1 MQLESITAWTFCGIC
16 SAGLAAMLGRTQTDV
31 NPTDIAKAMRNNIRN
46 SFPLKRWAEWQKI
59 LEGKGGFYSRRNDL
73 NSLHQVSFVAQS
85 LNGLQKL
92 RFLRLLCIRP
102 HGVSFA
108 VAFFWEL
115 RSWCRPDRANAA
127 IAGTSDASRNV
138 VDSVISATPWRRL
151 RCSGTNC
158 VLGPAY
164 NETRAHHTRTYPSR
178 RHHNTPPGHTA
189 ITGLTP
195 ANAHRSPLRC
205 RQLGDRANEPQ
216 GDSPGFERNQTV
228 NNRGYRPS
236 AQRFPTNKPP
246 ALACLA
252 GCLLIVLIWVDTDA

>member
-1 MQLESITAWTFCGIC
+1 MC
-16 SAGLAAMLGRTQTDV
+16 
-31 NPTDIAKAMRNNIRN
+31 IRD
-46 SFPLKRWAEWQKI
+46 R
-59 LEGKGGFYSRRNDL
+59 
-73 NSLHQVSFVAQS
+73 
-85 LNGLQKL
+85 
-92 RFLRLLCIRP
+92 LCIRP

-195 ANAHRSPLRC
+195 TARRCVAVNSATAQMSRRAIAPVSSAIRLSITGAIAHRLKGF
-205 RQLGDRANEPQ
+205 QL
-216 GDSPGFERNQTV
+216 T
-228 NNRGYRPS
+228 
-236 AQRFPTNKPP
+236 KPP
-246 ALACLA
+246 R
-252 GCLLIVLIWVDTDA
+252 